1 MQLWRYFDSPLSK
14 CPTLYQKSAP
24 AASSLSLQ
32 SVLCSYPISFTY
44 PIPLPPIS
52 LLPFLAAL
60 CSRMELFCSK
70 IVWGVCTYVI
80 AYAHMHGC
88 CRCSWIKLRGHRL
101 TLEAFCVNTTHHKL
115 RQDLWLLDWL
125 ASLLQRFLSLP
136 PVLWLQED
144 HQAYLAF
151 TGDPNFG
158 PHTCVASALHTE
170 PRSLLMSIP
179 LNNAWAFFCCL
190 SISLWF

>member
-1 MQLWRYFDSPLSK
+1 
-14 CPTLYQKSAP
+14 
-24 AASSLSLQ
+24 
-32 SVLCSYPISFTY
+32 
-44 PIPLPPIS
+44 
-52 LLPFLAAL
+52 
-60 CSRMELFCSK
+60 MELFCSK

-88 CRCSWIKLRGHRL
+88 CKCSWIKLRGHRL
-101 TLEAFCVNTTHHKL
+101 TLEAFCVHATHHKL

-144 HQAYLAF
+144 HHAYLAF

-158 PHTCVASALHTE
+158 PHTCVASALHAE
-170 PRSLLMSIP
+170 PRSLLTSIP
-179 LNNAWAFFCCL
+179 LNNAWAFFLLPLDL
-190 SISLWF
+190 SVILRLWSASYLLLSHSHPEMLSQIL